1 MIYVYKKA
9 ILFGF
14 LMIFGLFLTACDQET
29 TVEVTFVDYDGTELK
44 TETVNE
50 FEDATPPEDPFR
62 EGFQFSG
69 WDGNY
74 ENVEEDVS
82 IEAMYDGLEA
92 IIESIKATDYY
103 YEAYDAYIDGELYQT
118 SELKILEDRL
128 YLSVENVGEYA
139 QELYLSEDNGEYVE
153 SVVHPQAD
161 CYIENDLEN
170 IDYLNVRRGLP
181 NHVYLPAHLDIDWF
195 DQDGEVFTLQ
205 EAHFSELAEIFGPN
219 LRAYTLSVTA
229 SGIEMDVTFVS
240 DETEY
245 RQTIMFEEDQD
256 LSIDIDAFQACDY
269 QTQDNLEYIALDDGI
284 LLHQYVGEE
293 TTFHIPNEIA
303 DLAVKEIG
311 FFAFSSND
319 TLKHIVLPNSIE
331 RIGPW
336 AFSGMPELESIY
348 IPSSVE
354 QIDEHAFRGS
364 SGATIYVANSSP
376 GSLWHDDYIED
387 DQDVIFD
394 YEFNEED
401 FTD

>member
-1 MIYVYKKA
+1 MIYVHKKA

-29 TVEVTFVDYDGTELK
+29 TYEVSFVDYDGTELK

-50 FEDATPPEDPFR
+50 FEDATPPEDPIR
-62 EGFQFSG
+62 EAFQFNG

-74 ENVEEDVS
+74 ENVEDDVS
-82 IEAMYDGLEA
+82 IEAVYDGVEE
-92 IIESIKATDYY
+92 IIESIKDTDYY

-128 YLSVENVGEYA
+128 YLSVENVGEHA
-139 QELYLSEDNGEYVE
+139 QELYLSEENGEYLE

-161 CYIENDLEN
+161 CFIESDLEN
-170 IDYLNVRRGLP
+170 IEYLNVRRGLP

-195 DQDGEVFTLQ
+195 EQDGDTFILQ
-205 EAHFSELAEIFGPN
+205 EAHFSELAQIFGPN
-219 LRAYTLSVTA
+219 LMSYTLTVTA
-229 SGIEMDVTFVS
+229 SGIEMDVNFVS
-240 DETEY
+240 EETEY
-245 RQTIMFEEDQD
+245 RQTIVFEEDQD

-269 QTQDNLEYIALDDGI
+269 QTQDDFEYIALDNGI
-284 LLHQYVGEE
+284 LLHEYVGED
-293 TTFHIPNEIA
+293 TTLNIPDEID
-303 DLAVKEIG
+303 DLTVKEIG

-319 TLKHIVLPNSIE
+319 TLEHVVLPDSVE

-336 AFSGMPELESIY
+336 AFSGMSELESIY

-364 SGATIYVANSSP
+364 SDATIYVANSEI
-376 GSLWHDDYIED
+376 GDLWHDDYIED
-387 DQDVIFD
+387 GQEVVFD

-401 FTD
+401 FTE